1 MELKIIKTQKDYQL
15 ALARFEKIFSAKS
28 GTKESNEADVLSL
41 LIKDYEDKHFV
52 IDVYCGPDPEWKI
65 VDKIIDIVISKEMD
79 CTGGGDQEKYQF
91 FFDRLKN
98 ESDKE
103 WVSNEIKKIEEV
115 EDVVY
120 YGTVD
125 VWHDDADQYFEEV
138 DKIRKEYGEKK
149 RPS

>member
-1 MELKIIKTQKDYQL
+1 MEFIRSKYSRRIRKKKRVGEFRQYG
-15 ALARFEKIFSAKS
+15 FS
-28 GTKESNEADVLSL
+28 
-41 LIKDYEDKHFV
+41 
-52 IDVYCGPDPEWKI
+52 IDIYCGPDLEGKI
-65 VDKIIDIVISKEMD
+65 GDKIIDIIISKGM
-79 CTGGGDQEKYQF
+79 CGTGGGDKEKYQF
-91 FFDRLKN
+91 FFDGLKN

-103 WVSNEIKKIEEV
+103 WVSNEIKKIEGV

>member
-1 MELKIIKTQKDYQL
+1 MEFQRSKYSRRIRKKKRVGEFRQYG
-15 ALARFEKIFSAKS
+15 FS
-28 GTKESNEADVLSL
+28 
-41 LIKDYEDKHFV
+41 
-52 IDVYCGPDPEWKI
+52 IDVYCGPDPEGKI
-65 VDKIIDIVISKEMD
+65 VDKIIDIVISKGMD

-91 FFDRLKN
+91 FFDGLKN

>member
-1 MELKIIKTQKDYQL
+1 MEFQRSKYSRRIRKKKRVGEFRQYG
-15 ALARFEKIFSAKS
+15 FC
-28 GTKESNEADVLSL
+28 
-41 LIKDYEDKHFV
+41 
-52 IDVYCGPDPEWKI
+52 IDVYCGPDPEGKI
-65 VDKIIDIVISKEMD
+65 VYKIIDIVISKGMD

-91 FFDRLKN
+91 FFDSLKN

-125 VWHDDADQYFEEV
+125 VWHDDADRYFEEV

-149 RPS
+149 RQRPS

>member
-1 MELKIIKTQKDYQL
+1 MEFKRSKYSRRIRKKKRVGEFRQYG
-15 ALARFEKIFSAKS
+15 FS
-28 GTKESNEADVLSL
+28 
-41 LIKDYEDKHFV
+41 
-52 IDVYCGPDPEWKI
+52 IDIYCGPDLEGKI
-65 VDKIIDIVISKEMD
+65 GDKIIDIVISKGMD
-79 CTGGGDQEKYQF
+79 CTGGGDKEKYQF
-91 FFDRLKN
+91 FFDGLKN

-103 WVSNEIKKIEEV
+103 WVSNEIKKIEDV

>member
-1 MELKIIKTQKDYQL
+1 MEFQRSKYSRRIRKKKRVGEFRQYG
-15 ALARFEKIFSAKS
+15 FS
-28 GTKESNEADVLSL
+28 
-41 LIKDYEDKHFV
+41 
-52 IDVYCGPDPEWKI
+52 IDVYCGPDLEGKI
-65 VDKIIDIVISKEMD
+65 GDKIIDIVISKGMD

-103 WVSNEIKKIEEV
+103 WVSNEIKKIEGV